1 MNLITNARD
10 AMPDGGELRTT
21 TEPVTLDREF
31 IEAHGYGTAGSY
43 ALLTVADTGKGMDEK
58 TMERIF
64 EPFFTTKE
72 VGKGTGLG
80 LSMVYGI
87 VKQHNGY
94 IKCYSEPGNETVFR
108 IYLPL
113 IDAPVQ
119 KVIEPVDK
127 DFAGGNE
134 TILLVDDD
142 KGVRDLVEELLER
155 NGYRIITAVDGEDAV
170 RKFKLFQ
177 DAVDMV
183 ILDVIMPKMNGK
195 EVYNMIS
202 EISPDVR
209 VLFIS
214 GYTADIING
223 NFVIDDSCS
232 FVSKPIK
239 NNDLLRKVREV
250 LVNNTEQI

>member
-1 MNLITNARD
+1 MKPMATGA
-10 AMPDGGELRTT
+10 
-21 TEPVTLDREF
+21 
-31 IEAHGYGTAGSY
+31 AGSY

-87 VKQHNGY
+87 VKQHNGC
-94 IKCYSEPGNETVFR
+94 IKCYSEPGHGTVFR

-119 KVIEPVDK
+119 KVIKLADK
-127 DFAGGNE
+127 DLTGGNE

-142 KGVRDLVEELLER
+142 KGVRDLIEDLLER

-170 RKFKLFQ
+170 RKFRLFQ
-177 DAVDMV
+177 DVIDMV

-202 EISPDVR
+202 EMSPEVR

-223 NFVIDDSCS
+223 NFVIDDRCS
-232 FVSKPIK
+232 FVAKPIK
-239 NNDLLRKVREV
+239 TNNLLRKVREV
-250 LVNNTEQI
+250 LVKNTEQI